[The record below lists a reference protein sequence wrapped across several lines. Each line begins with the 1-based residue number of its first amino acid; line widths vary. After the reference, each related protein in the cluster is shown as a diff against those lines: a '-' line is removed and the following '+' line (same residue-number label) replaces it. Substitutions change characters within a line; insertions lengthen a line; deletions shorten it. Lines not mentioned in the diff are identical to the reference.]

1 MTQRMKSMNHLIE
14 DSQKFVFEKFII
26 IWENSHDCALSMF
39 LALKHFQLFFTVNS
53 VFFFRQIN
61 SEKEKHEETIGT
73 LKKEKEEVNVNN

>member
-1 MTQRMKSMNHLIE
+1 MNHHIE

-39 LALKHFQLFFTVNS
+39 LALKHFQLFFFYS
-53 VFFFRQIN
+53 QQCFFFRQIN

-73 LKKEKEEVNVNN
+73 LKKEKEEVSVNN